1 MSKIRVAISD
11 NHMSDSIDVF
21 IIAQDDQSAIWRDWT
36 FEPISRDDMGKQH
49 DPSFRIPLNAI
60 PQLILELQNLGRPSG
75 TAYAQGQLDK
85 MNAHLQDMR
94 QLVFK
99 GKQP

>member
-1 MSKIRVAISD
+1 MSKIHVGITD
-11 NHMSDSIDVF
+11 NHMSDSVEVF
-21 IIAQDDQSAIWRDWT
+21 IIARDEQSAIWRDWT
-36 FEPISRDDMGKQH
+36 FEPISREDMGKQH
-49 DPSFRIPLNAI
+49 DPSFRIPFDAI

-75 TAYAQGQLDK
+75 KAYEQGQLDK
-85 MNAHLQDMR
+85 IKDHLADMR